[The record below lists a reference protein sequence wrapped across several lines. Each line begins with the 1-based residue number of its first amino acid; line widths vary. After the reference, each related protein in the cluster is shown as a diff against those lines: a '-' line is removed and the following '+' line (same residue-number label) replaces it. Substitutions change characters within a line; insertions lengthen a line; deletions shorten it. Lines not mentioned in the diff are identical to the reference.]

1 MADYGVVAYE
11 TAVHS
16 KGQSFMTSNNGT
28 PVFASE
34 CIGRTISYD
43 YVAAP
48 AFSERRDQSEQ
59 ELRKVA
65 WYITFLVTI
74 I

>member
-1 MADYGVVAYE
+1 MK
-11 TAVHS
+11 H
-16 KGQSFMTSNNGT
+16 KGTKLSRLSACMTSNNGT

-34 CIGRTISYD
+34 CIGRTISYSSA
-43 YVAAP
+43 AAP
-48 AFSERRDQSEQ
+48 AFSEGRDQSEQ